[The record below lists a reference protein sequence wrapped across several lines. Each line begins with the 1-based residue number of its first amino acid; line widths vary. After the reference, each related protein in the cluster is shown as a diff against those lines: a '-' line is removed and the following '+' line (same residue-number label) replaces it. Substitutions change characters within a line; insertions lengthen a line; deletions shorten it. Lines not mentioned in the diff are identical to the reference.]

1 MFICNAIYVCIYAY
15 FCNGNIGKGTRNRI
29 KMFRYNQ

>member
-1 MFICNAIYVCIYAY
+1 MLYMYVYMRTWID